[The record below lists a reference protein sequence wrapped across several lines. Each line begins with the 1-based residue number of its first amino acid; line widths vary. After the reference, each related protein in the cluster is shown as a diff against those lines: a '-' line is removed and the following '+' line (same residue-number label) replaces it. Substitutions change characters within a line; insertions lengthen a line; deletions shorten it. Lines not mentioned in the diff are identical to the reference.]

1 MPDGRCQALKL
12 TPEDTAC
19 FYDVFFKLIDYTNEK
34 YQVVPALKKTSGA
47 INVDPAAMMLTEYS
61 R

>member
-1 MPDGRCQALKL
+1 LKL